1 MAEASARTMDHPSR
15 SWPNNNS
22 TVTDLHS
29 TLEIFL
35 FNPYN
40 HKKMAWGRP
49 KDALLGPQDGF
60 IKTLNIE

>member
-22 TVTDLHS
+22 TVTDLLS

-40 HKKMAWGRP
+40 HIKNGMGVHPKMLYQVP
-49 KDALLGPQDGF
+49 KMDL
-60 IKTLNIE
+60 